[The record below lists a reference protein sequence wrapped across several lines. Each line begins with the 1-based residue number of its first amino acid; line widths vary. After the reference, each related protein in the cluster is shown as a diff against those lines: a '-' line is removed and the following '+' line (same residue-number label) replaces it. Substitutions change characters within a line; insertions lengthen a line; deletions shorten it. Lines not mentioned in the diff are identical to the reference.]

1 MKHKIK
7 KPKTRKA
14 AAARPR
20 HIADALREA
29 GDALM
34 TRPQSDFD
42 YDSIADYLMERAA
55 FLSSVVERLKI
66 SLKQN
71 SSSGEFADRIKVLID
86 QLARN
91 IAIISDEAIFAR
103 AFKNARAAEPGL
115 FARN

>member
-7 KPKTRKA
+7 KPKSRKT
-14 AAARPR
+14 AAARST
-20 HIADALREA
+20 HLADALREA

-55 FLSSVVERLKI
+55 FLSSVAEKLKI
-66 SLKQN
+66 SLKQD
-71 SSSGEFADRIKVLID
+71 SPGGEFADRIKAVMD